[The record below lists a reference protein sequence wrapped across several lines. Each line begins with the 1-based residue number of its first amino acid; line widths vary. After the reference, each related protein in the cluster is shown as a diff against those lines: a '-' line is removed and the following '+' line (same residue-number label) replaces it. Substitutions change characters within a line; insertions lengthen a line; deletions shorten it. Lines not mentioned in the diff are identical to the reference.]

1 MEWAWGFLFVGQSL
15 KRMVERCQRRP
26 LTHTDRSLKSS
37 CLLPRCAIDESPTSA
52 RSTMS
57 AFGQKQTFR
66 NATAMS
72 ALGQKQTCASH
83 KLMSALPPKATSNAT
98 QGNVR
103 FGPIADMCSALAY
116 VRTPIEPVAQI
127 LKIET

>member
-15 KRMVERCQRRP
+15 KPMVERCQRRP

-72 ALGQKQTCASH
+72 AFGGKADMAFCAAHVCFSPESDAECV
-83 KLMSALPPKATSNAT
+83 LS
-98 QGNVR
+98 NVR
-103 FGPIADMCSALAY
+103 QR
-116 VRTPIEPVAQI
+116 RTLWSTKARGS
-127 LKIET
+127 